1 MLQSNYR
8 CGHRFM
14 LHDYSGADVS
24 LDFSCPGCRSKRSFV
39 LESDETARKGEA
51 LGVAPD
57 GMVHVRAVKHLELR
71 RHKRTRGLIRASK
84 SKVRGKV

>member
-1 MLQSNYR
+1 MLQSNYK

-14 LHDYSGADVS
+14 LHEQSGENVS
-24 LDFSCPGCRSKRSFV
+24 LPFPCPGCRSKRSFV
-39 LESDETARKGEA
+39 RESDEAARKGEA

-57 GMVHVRAVKHLELR
+57 GMVHVRATKHLELR
-71 RHKRTRGLIRASK
+71 RHKRTRSLIRASK